1 MNMRPAPLVA
11 SLGLLA
17 APLAA
22 ERLNVLEQG
31 RYICAVPG
39 DAAGDALRVQ
49 HGKEFRIIGTSS
61 YEHSEGSGTYLRT
74 GNNVVF
80 TRGPM
85 KGMRFVLQGMATLRL
100 LDDQGERAPLRCIR
114 RVR

>member
-1 MNMRPAPLVA
+1 MIMVLVILLLA
-11 SLGLLA
+11 LLSIGLLLLLGLLLTA
-17 APLAA
+17 
-22 ERLNVLEQG
+22 VL
-31 RYICAVPG
+31 C
-39 DAAGDALRVQ
+39 
-49 HGKEFRIIGTSS
+49 
-61 YEHSEGSGTYLRT
+61 
-74 GNNVVF
+74 F